1 MQGFLQLYI
10 TITIIQKKPLCRY
23 GYLVEKDLI
32 LSTIYTIILLYL
44 YKENLRDIAIFAVY
58 MRNHIENYKPISG
71 KAVMLIPR

>member
-10 TITIIQKKPLCRY
+10 TTTIIQKKPLCRY

-44 YKENLRDIAIFAVY
+44 YKENLRDIAIFAVC
-58 MRNHIENYKPISG
+58 MRNHTKNYKPKSG

>member
-58 MRNHIENYKPISG
+58 MRNHI
-71 KAVMLIPR
+71 